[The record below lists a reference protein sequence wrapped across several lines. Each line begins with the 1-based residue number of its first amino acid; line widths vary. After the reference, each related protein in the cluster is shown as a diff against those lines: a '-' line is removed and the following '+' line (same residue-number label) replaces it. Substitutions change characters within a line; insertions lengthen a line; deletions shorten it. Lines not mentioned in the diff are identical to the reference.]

1 MQTMMLEIQSLTLT
15 LVSPGVVYQLI
26 GSGQQFNTEILFRR
40 DGNRRMKS
48 NVLEAELRGLPVV
61 LNVGL

>member
-1 MQTMMLEIQSLTLT
+1 M
-15 LVSPGVVYQLI
+15 SPGVVYQLI

-40 DGNRRMKS
+40 DDKRRMKS

-61 LNVGL
+61 QNVGLWWGLLDCKQTPVYC